1 MKLILLSLLC
11 FFILSVNAQES
22 YIEKHREYFEL
33 PRESIF
39 VHTNK
44 SIFTAEEYL
53 WYKGYAFNR
62 SQEKLSDDV
71 RNVQVFV
78 YDSVGGLVDKSMV
91 LANEGIFFN
100 QIKLDSTYTPG
111 RYYFKAMTNY
121 MNNFKESDAYLQKFE
136 LIDEVEKTN
145 YNATDIKVNIRP
157 EGQEIV
163 YGLTTNLGIKITN
176 DIGNPEQSSLTLLE
190 DNKPIRELKSSTSGL
205 AKINFRPAKGKTY
218 KIKATTLGGFEKLI
232 PIENIKPK
240 GTSLQLNDLKD
251 YIYLTIETTFSNKKE
266 DWRLVIFKNKQIVSV
281 EIDLNDTIKSIA
293 LEKNKLF
300 KGLNTIQLLRGGKAV
315 LERLYLNETNDK
327 SEFEGDYEVKKVE
340 KQDSLILSL
349 DFKSSSKLMLSASI
363 LPKGNIT
370 NRSRQSIIKTLRLK
384 PYIDPEGL

>member
-100 QIKLDSTYTPG
+100 QIKLDSSYTPG

-136 LIDEVEKTN
+136 VIDEVKKSKRK
-145 YNATDIKVNIRP
+145 AQDIKVIILP

-163 YGLTTNLGIKITN
+163 SIHV
-176 DIGNPEQSSLTLLE
+176 
-190 DNKPIRELKSSTSGL
+190 IRHFHS
-205 AKINFRPAKGKTY
+205 KGK
-218 KIKATTLGGFEKLI
+218 IKWQ
-232 PIENIKPK
+232 
-240 GTSLQLNDLKD
+240 LQ
-251 YIYLTIETTFSNKKE
+251 
-266 DWRLVIFKNKQIVSV
+266 
-281 EIDLNDTIKSIA
+281 
-293 LEKNKLF
+293 
-300 KGLNTIQLLRGGKAV
+300 
-315 LERLYLNETNDK
+315 
-327 SEFEGDYEVKKVE
+327 
-340 KQDSLILSL
+340 
-349 DFKSSSKLMLSASI
+349 
-363 LPKGNIT
+363 
-370 NRSRQSIIKTLRLK
+370 
-384 PYIDPEGL
+384 